1 LFIIDKVMVE
11 PLRLFHPTPLS
22 ISWLQPL
29 LWQGGTSAAVPPWS
43 CIHSIII
50 TLKRRINKSVHYK

>member
-22 ISWLQPL
+22 
-29 LWQGGTSAAVPPWS
+29 TS
-43 CIHSIII
+43 
-50 TLKRRINKSVHYK
+50 